1 VKSPL
6 RPERYTD
13 RQESPA
19 RIEALTDGIFS
30 VAMTLLVLGLAIDAH
45 EASAASANADLWR
58 ALVDGG
64 IGWKLLFFLA
74 SFVVA
79 AWFWIGHVLI
89 FWGIE
94 RVNRILVW
102 WNVAFYIPIVL
113 VPFTTALLGGFPHAN
128 LAGALYLLDILGASL
143 MMDAIWFYSVRAG
156 LVAERTPP
164 ELVRAIG
171 RRLLYV
177 TALMAVACAIAPFF
191 PYFAIVAV
199 LLAMLYVAITTGSR
213 LLVDDP
219 RLTR

>member
-1 VKSPL
+1 MKSPL
-6 RPERYTD
+6 RRERYTD

-19 RIEALTDGIFS
+19 RVEALTDGIFS

-45 EASAASANADLWR
+45 EASAASANADPWK

-79 AWFWIGHVLI
+79 AWFWTGHVLI

-94 RVNRILVW
+94 RMNRVLVW

-113 VPFTTALLGGFPHAN
+113 VPFTTALLGAFPHSN
-128 LAGALYLLDILGASL
+128 LAGVFYLLDILGASL
-143 MMDAIWFYSVRAG
+143 TTDAIWFYSVRAG
-156 LVAERTPP
+156 LIAERTPP

-171 RRLLYV
+171 RRLVYV
-177 TALMAVACAIAPFF
+177 TVIMAVASAVAAFF
-191 PYFAIVAV
+191 PYVAIGAV
-199 LLAMLYVAITTGSR
+199 LLAMLYVAVTTGSR
-213 LLVDDP
+213 LLVEDP
-219 RLTR
+219 GLTR